1 MYEQMKHDFMLCIAT
16 QSTLSTQLTPEQIGA
31 ICKALDQAAY
41 NYDVKPKETGL
52 VLYNQA
58 SPKTVKAYLVCKA
71 VEGFSKGTLY
81 NYGKYLNNFFQ
92 TVQKAPEHVTSN
104 DIRVF
109 LYEYQESR
117 HISNN
122 SLEKIR
128 TTLSSFYKWT
138 VEEGYC
144 EKNPV
149 SAVKPIKFEKKK
161 RHPLSQI
168 ELEYLRNACRTPK
181 EKAVVELLYSTGC
194 RIGELVILKKSDIDW
209 TEKTIHLFG
218 KGKKHRTS
226 FLNAKA
232 EVAVKEYLKTRKD
245 DSPFLFIK
253 ERRPFTAMTEA
264 GVRKILYDI
273 VERTKNNISNKVTPH
288 VIRHTTATRMLENN
302 ASISSIQMLLGHAN
316 ISTTMIYAHNSIEK
330 VQTEHQK
337 AII

>member
-1 MYEQMKHDFMLCIAT
+1 MYEQMKNDFMLH
-16 QSTLSTQLTPEQIGA
+16 LSESAFAPEQIGI
-31 ICKALDQAAY
+31 ICKALDKAAY
-41 NYDVKPKETGL
+41 NYDVKKKETAL
-52 VLYNQA
+52 AVYNQDV
-58 SPKTVKAYLVCKA
+58 PQLVKVYMVSKA
-71 VEGFSKGTLY
+71 VEGYSEGTLY
-81 NYGKYLNNFFQ
+81 NYRQTLTSFFRMA
-92 TVQKAPEHVTSN
+92 QKAPEHVTSN

-109 LYEYQESR
+109 LYKYKEER

-128 TTLSSFYKWT
+128 GALVSFFKWSHA
-138 VEEGYC
+138 EGYIHQNPMLAIKAIKV
-144 EKNPV
+144 EKTQRN
-149 SAVKPIKFEKKK
+149 
-161 RHPLSQI
+161 PLSQI
-168 ELEYLRNACRTPK
+168 ELEYLRSACRTPR
-181 EKAVVELLYSTGC
+181 EHALVELMYSTGC